1 MRTYQFTKKQSF
13 SLCSVSLVSLMTFG
27 VSSSAFGALTVYGGT
42 ETSTSNPYNSYNNN
56 SSYNNIPNP
65 YNTSTTSSSAY
76 QPSSS
81 YNAYKSYNQS
91 NSYQRTPTPP
101 PPAPS
106 YNSNSYQSTPSS
118 YQPSSSYNAYKSYS
132 PPTPSYNS
140 YNTSSYNSSSYNT
153 SSYTPSYDSSS
164 SYNSSSYDSYE
175 QGNTGSMSAMY
186 AEYSRLQGQLS
197 TLSPS
202 SVTSFA
208 QRYPKSALAE
218 KLVADYAETK
228 AGMSD
233 YRAIQQA
240 SPYIVNADDSEACA
254 LAIGDIRQNTMR
266 IAEQKSKVWLN
277 TLEQPNLCNQFASSL
292 VNHNMVS
299 NSDRMAR
306 LYRVLRVGKTG
317 DIISLANTLGIPIDY
332 TQLSSIRSNLN
343 GFFSRFASQ
352 GRSQVNQYLYLYA
365 IGRLTDKSF
374 QEASM
379 QLNYDV
385 RQYGHLLDAN
395 TRRMAYRTIA
405 VTRMNMNTNNGF
417 NHEAVTWFRNSLGV
431 PFNYEEAEDY
441 AMASIRFSEW
451 QDLINAITSMDGSH
465 RQEDIWLYWLARG
478 YEQTGQRGKARPLY
492 RQVAQKNNYYGYLA
506 KDRIGQPINIS
517 SMGMSLPNVSTQSVT
532 NNEHFSRA
540 LSLHYSGD
548 KNDAKR
554 EWNWGVRSA
563 LADRNY
569 PLLLAAAKK
578 AHDIGWYDRSIYAME
593 MANDEMGQMNVAVAF
608 PMPRKNSV
616 VRYSQQVGIDPA
628 WAYGIMRQESRFNVG
643 ARSHVGAGGLMQIMP
658 KTARYIARK
667 LGERYSSR
675 RVASG
680 DTNIRYGTWYMSDV
694 LGGLNGQVV
703 LATAGYNAGPS
714 RARTWQPTY
723 SRLSAD
729 QYVETIPFPETR
741 NYVKAVMENSTI
753 YGYLLGR
760 PMSITQ
766 RMGTIYP
773 K

>member
-1 MRTYQFTKKQSF
+1 MRQYPFTKKQSF
-13 SLCSVSLVSLMTFG
+13 SLCSVSLLSLMAFG
-27 VSSSAFGALTVYGGT
+27 VSSSAIGALTIYGGSESAT
-42 ETSTSNPYNSYNNN
+42 ENSYNNYNTNYTNTNNSYNGNTFSRTPTSYSSSTYSSQPSYSSYKPTASYNTYNTPSYNGSSYN
-56 SSYNNIPNP
+56 SSYN
-65 YNTSTTSSSAY
+65 T
-76 QPSSS
+76 
-81 YNAYKSYNQS
+81 
-91 NSYQRTPTPP
+91 
-101 PPAPS
+101 PS
-106 YNSNSYQSTPSS
+106 YSNTYQSTPS
-118 YQPSSSYNAYKSYS
+118 YNTYS
-132 PPTPSYNS
+132 TPSYN
-140 YNTSSYNSSSYNT
+140 NSSSF
-153 SSYTPSYDSSS
+153 SS
-164 SYNSSSYDSYE
+164 SYQ
-175 QGNTGSMSAMY
+175 QGNTGDMSAMY

-197 TLSPS
+197 SLSPS
-202 SVTSFA
+202 TVTNFA
-208 QRYPKSALAE
+208 RRYPKSALAE
-218 KLVADYAETK
+218 KLVADYAESK

-233 YRAIQQA
+233 YNAIQQA
-240 SPYIVNADDSEACA
+240 SPYIVNADASEACA

-266 IAEQKSKVWLN
+266 IAEQKSSVWLN
-277 TLEQPNLCNQFASSL
+277 TLEQPNLCDQFASSL
-292 VNHNMVS
+292 VNHSMVT
-299 NSDRMAR
+299 NSDRLAR
-306 LYRVLRVGKTG
+306 LYRVLRTGKTG
-317 DIISLANTLGIPIDY
+317 DIISLSRSLGISIDY
-332 TQLSSIRSNLN
+332 MQLSSIRSNLN

-352 GRSQVNQYLYLYA
+352 PRSQINQYLYLYA

-374 QEASM
+374 REASI

-385 RQYGHLLDAN
+385 RQYPHLLDAN

-405 VTRMNMNTNNGF
+405 VTRMNMNTTSGF
-417 NHEAVTWFRNSLGV
+417 NSEAVTWFRNSLGV

-441 AMASIRFSEW
+441 AMASIRFSQW
-451 QDLINAITSMDGSH
+451 QDLVNAITSMDGAH
-465 RQEDIWLYWLARG
+465 REEDIWLYWLARG
-478 YEQTGQRGKARPLY
+478 YEQTGQRRQARKLY

-506 KDRIGQPINIS
+506 KDKIGQRINIS
-517 SMGMSLPNVSTQSVT
+517 AMGARLPNVSTQSVT

-593 MANDEMGQMNVAVAF
+593 MANEEMNMMNVAVAF
-608 PMPRKNSV
+608 PMPRKGSV
-616 VRYSQQVGIDPA
+616 VRYAQRAGIDPA

-643 ARSHVGAGGLMQIMP
+643 AKSNVGAGGLMQIMP

-675 RVASG
+675 RVATG
-680 DTNIRYGTWYMSDV
+680 DTNIRYGTWYMGDI
-694 LGGLNGQVV
+694 LGKLNGQVV

-714 RARTWQPTY
+714 RARAWQPSY
-723 SRLSAD
+723 NRLSAD

-741 NYVKAVMENSTI
+741 NYVKEVMANSTI

-760 PMSITQ
+760 PKSITQ

-773 K
+773 Q